1 MARLIAIS
9 GLKRK
14 SAALFLVEIGG
25 RRILFDFGDG
35 LEPGE
40 HPDIASIGKVD
51 ALCLSHAHEDHIGS
65 LLHLDEVGMP
75 PVYATKRCFDD
86 IPSGMAPADRR
97 EIPQKG
103 QFDLLGIPMT
113 VGQSG
118 HAPGG
123 VWFHL
128 PTDLGGFIYSG
139 DVSAESDS
147 MPMDPMPPAATLLID
162 ASYGDRDSLLTEQKQ
177 QIIVEAKGGAVV
189 CCPPAGRG
197 ADMVHALRQAG
208 YEVKAEAIIAKE
220 YQIAMGHAVPVVD
233 AETASPED
241 VIVTTGSNGEEGL
254 SADLLKREGFRFLF
268 SSHVPKG
275 SPAFPLIAEKRAQW
289 LPWNVHPRLRDILI
303 WADQCRADRVIP
315 AFLDITTA
323 PKLVSGLGPRL
334 ALKREMEI

>member
-1 MARLIAIS
+1 MARLTAIS
-9 GLKRK
+9 GLNRK

-65 LLHLDEVGMP
+65 LMRLGDVGMP
-75 PVYATKRCFDD
+75 PVFATRRCFDD
-86 IPSGMAPADRR
+86 SPASMAPADRC
-97 EIPQKG
+97 EIPQQG
-103 QFDLLGIPMT
+103 QFDLLGIPIT
-113 VGQSG
+113 VGRSG

-123 VWFHL
+123 VWFHM

-139 DVSAESDS
+139 DVSAESNS
-147 MPMDPMPPAATLLID
+147 MPMDPMPPTATLLID
-162 ASYGDRDSLLTEQKQ
+162 ASYGDRDSLLSDQKQ
-177 QIIVEAKGGAVV
+177 QIIAQAKGGAVV

-197 ADMVHALRQAG
+197 ADMVHTFRQAG
-208 YEVKAEAIIAKE
+208 YDVKAEAIIAKE
-220 YQIAMGHAVPVVD
+220 YQTAMGQAVPVVD
-233 AETASPED
+233 VQTARPDD

-254 SADLLKREGFRFLF
+254 SATLLQREGFRFLF

-275 SPAFPLIAEKRAQW
+275 SPAYPLIASKQAQW

-303 WADQCRADRVIP
+303 WADRCRANRVIP
-315 AFLDITTA
+315 AFLDVTTA
-323 PKLVSGLGPRL
+323 PKLMSGLGSRL
-334 ALKREMEI
+334 ALEREMEI